1 MSRVLISFYD
11 PEPIRNILPL
21 LHAHYDKVYMLYF
34 PMEGKPSE
42 SERKKLAH
50 FIKAKFSLTPEYVR
64 VKSNTVEAY
73 LNRFRKFLRPYGEYE
88 FDAAGESS
96 AFVAAAGVFLR
107 DNPDAKLS
115 LIRYS
120 PRTDCMQMR
129 YPEPPDDRSRRVSLS
144 VPDMIALRGT
154 FLTKGNQDGIPV
166 SDEPHDRELLT
177 LWNIVKKNPIGWNK
191 FCMLRSETAE
201 PVTAWI
207 RRLGTVEEKKIADR
221 IMPEL
226 FEAGLVKEVRR
237 VVENGREQLSFEPA
251 LLPANRELLQKAGL
265 ALERY
270 AYRCAVR
277 SGLFADVRTGVEIDW
292 DGLPSTGADNP
303 YNELDLILAYGNLTA
318 FGSCKNREPTK
329 DDLYEISV
337 LARHFGGKYAVPML
351 LSTLP
356 ASSSTKERAQEMGVV
371 LIDNIKSKTEKSI
384 VRRLTQMVRQ
394 STCE

>member
-21 LHAHYDKVYMLYF
+21 LHARYDKIYMFYF
-34 PMEGKPSE
+34 LTDGRPSDT
-42 SERKKLAH
+42 ERQKLGQ
-50 FIKAKFSLTPEYVR
+50 FIRQKFSLTPEYVR
-64 VKSNTVEAY
+64 VKTNTVETY

-96 AFVAAAGVFLR
+96 AFVAAAGIFLR
-107 DNPDAKLS
+107 DNPDAKLC

-129 YPEPPDDRSRRVSLS
+129 YPDQPDERNRRASLS

-154 FLTKGNQDGIPV
+154 FLTKGDQDGIHI

-201 PVTAWI
+201 TGTAWI
-207 RRLGTVEEKKIADR
+207 RRLTTVEEKKIADR
-221 IMPEL
+221 IVPEL
-226 FEAGLVKEVRR
+226 AEAGLVNEVRR
-237 VVENGREQLSFEPA
+237 VVENGREQLSFQPA
-251 LLPANRELLQKAGL
+251 LLPENRELLQKAGL

-270 AYRCAVR
+270 AYRCAIQ
-277 SGLFADVRTGVEIDW
+277 SGLFTDVRTGVEIDW

-303 YNELDLILAYGNLTA
+303 YNELDLILTYGNLIA

-337 LARHFGGKYAVPML
+337 LTRHFGGKYAVPML

-356 ASSSTKERAQEMGVV
+356 ASSATKERAQEMAVV
-371 LIDNIKSKTEKSI
+371 LIDNIRNKTEKSI
-384 VRRLTQMVRQ
+384 VFRLTQMVRQ
-394 STCE
+394 SFNE